1 MRENITPHQRALRA
15 AAERDER
22 RGNRV
27 TPENVTRNEAGH
39 QYKTPRGAANYA
51 AKLDAAWGG
60 PQHDGSVISLEVDTL
75 ATPEGPR
82 YQVMAVTTRPVE
94 PVEPTL
100 KRDVNGK
107 TLVAGDTVVWEA
119 DGGLSHHAGYVSE
132 RQDSDPI
139 DIRVQPLGAAGDT
152 YVVIAARRLRIAMA
166 GNGGKYTVADLVD
179 MADALEAPQPKAVSI
194 PLARG
199 PRPRLVVEDDQTAG
213 AAVAPVEGPKFEV
226 MSAAHHRNGSGGRP
240 FYVGIV
246 KHWGDLAEG
255 EDPRLLQI
263 IATPVDGDADLSKMK
278 FDDGNGVE
286 VYVTD
291 LMVIAQRGTVAF
303 GINSFRGDNFT
314 SEAVAII
321 RQTRADWDNQM
332 LRLNR

>member
-1 MRENITPHQRALRA
+1 MTSNLTPTFGDVVSYTKPLLAKGA
-15 AAERDER
+15 AAQWRVRSVDPDGTLILDLLGGR
-22 RGNRV
+22 RGRSTARFGVQAGKV
-27 TPENVTRNEAGH
+27 TVVKRAPKAAG
-39 QYKTPRGAANYA
+39 P
-51 AKLDAAWGG
+51 
-60 PQHDGSVISLEVDTL
+60 
-75 ATPEGPR
+75 ATI
-82 YQVMAVTTRPVE
+82 
-94 PVEPTL
+94 
-100 KRDVNGK
+100 KHDVNGK

-132 RQDSDPI
+132 RQDSDEI

-152 YVVIAARRLRIAMA
+152 YVVIKARRLRLAKQGNA
-166 GNGGKYTVADLVD
+166 GNYTVASLVD
-179 MADALEAPQPKAVSI
+179 MADALEAPLPKAVVI
-194 PLARG
+194 PRYVGAERF
-199 PRPRLVVEDDQTAG
+199 VEDDKTVSE
-213 AAVAPVEGPKFEV
+213 AVAPVTGPKFEV

-246 KHWGDLAEG
+246 KHWGDVGQG

-278 FDDGNGVE
+278 FDGGEGIE

-303 GINSFRGDNFT
+303 GINSFRGDNFV

-321 RQTRADWDNQM
+321 RQTRADWDNKM
-332 LRLNR
+332 LRLSR